1 MKVSTFLTVKAVISL
16 LFGIAFALLPAA
28 VMSLYGVTLDL
39 NGAFMARYLGA
50 GLIGIGLVCW
60 FGKNVANDGR
70 RGITLALFIGD
81 TIGFVV
87 ALMMQLSGTVNAL
100 GWVNV
105 LIWLLLALGNGYC
118 RFMRLGAS

>member
-39 NGAFMARYLGA
+39 SGVFMGRYFGAC
-50 GLIGIGLVCW
+50 LIGIGLTCW
-60 FGKNVANDGR
+60 FGKDVANDGR
-70 RGITLALFIGD
+70 RSITLALFIGD
-81 TIGFVV
+81 TAGFVV
-87 ALMMQLSGTVNAL
+87 AVMMQLSGTANAL

-118 RFMRLGAS
+118 RFMKLGAS

>member
-1 MKVSTFLTVKAVISL
+1 
-16 LFGIAFALLPAA
+16 
-28 VMSLYGVTLDL
+28 
-39 NGAFMARYLGA
+39 MARYLGA